1 MRRRRKRKK
10 RRRGGSGGGGGRV
23 NKSISFH
30 HLLIFILNHN
40 WDDSIYRTAAG
51 LVNLLIL
58 FGGRGVRSY
67 FDRTIKYIDLAK
79 IYMFQIFF
87 HACIFFISS
96 VQLLYFFLCVQR
108 RKEMASVQANSNLGR
123 LFDKTHY
130 SYTISAHI

>member
-51 LVNLLIL
+51 PVNLLIL

-96 VQLLYFFLCVQR
+96 VQLLFFLCVC
-108 RKEMASVQANSNLGR
+108 A
-123 LFDKTHY
+123 KT
-130 SYTISAHI
+130 